1 MEITYK
7 HLRDKFEEKGLL
19 QEFYWIVLAPAPF
32 LFNKT
37 IGTLD
42 EQKKAYANAVRKVY
56 HKEWESWNTWIDY
69 QTHKFHK

>member
-19 QEFYWIVLAPAPF
+19 QEFYWVVLAPAPF
-32 LFNKT
+32 VPNKT

-42 EQKKAYANAVRKVY
+42 EQKRIYVDAVKQVY
-56 HKEWESWNTWIDY
+56 HKEWESWNIWIDY
-69 QTHKFHK
+69 QIHKF